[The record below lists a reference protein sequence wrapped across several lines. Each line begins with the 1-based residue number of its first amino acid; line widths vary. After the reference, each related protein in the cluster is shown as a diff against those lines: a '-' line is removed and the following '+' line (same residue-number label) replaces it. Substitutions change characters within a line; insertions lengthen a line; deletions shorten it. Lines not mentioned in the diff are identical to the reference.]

1 MVNSF
6 YDHLPSE
13 YYCFCL
19 LRIPQLPVGAM
30 SFAKPLDEHDPSLQ
44 FDTAWQ
50 DLPPPKT
57 PRFEC
62 GTAMWGSDKIIVVG
76 GYGQGN
82 WLSSVEIYDISSCEW
97 MELPPLSQPKRSCT
111 AIVVNDKLYVFGG
124 YSRSYLSECEVL
136 DLSQPDSQFTRLPN
150 DLPQAFSHAVAVSKG
165 HWIYVIGGWNNGY
178 LNTVYALDTRTNQ
191 WNDKLP
197 PMKEKRQFPAVAILD
212 DTLVVAG
219 GCNKEYLKS
228 VETLDLKTSK
238 WTNTIQSMPSPRDE
252 ATAFVEQGSSNLII
266 AGGNHATSKPVT
278 TYLRYNGNSWTEY
291 ENFPPMTGSHG
302 FMVVAASR
310 KCLYYVDLKRK
321 FKGLSFTTN
330 ETVAAV
336 HFGPD
341 PKELQRLEEAEQRQ
355 KAEAERKMEEEDRN
369 RKRQQEEE
377 AQCAKKEIAAEVE
390 RQRKQLEAEVV
401 EFRRQEEE
409 EEERKRSEED
419 ICFLGY
425 FFSAVQRLTRAAR
438 RKEEEDRPPK

>member
-1 MVNSF
+1 
-6 YDHLPSE
+6 
-13 YYCFCL
+13 
-19 LRIPQLPVGAM
+19 
-30 SFAKPLDEHDPSLQ
+30 
-44 FDTAWQ
+44 
-50 DLPPPKT
+50 
-57 PRFEC
+57 
-62 GTAMWGSDKIIVVG
+62 MWGSDKIIVVG
-76 GYGQGN
+76 GHDKQHTR
-82 WLSSVEIYDISSCEW
+82 LSSVEMYDISSRKW
-97 MELPPLSQPKRSCT
+97 TKLPPFRKPKYNCA

-355 KAEAERKMEEEDRN
+355 VVEAERKEEEDRN

-390 RQRKQLEAEVV
+390 RQRKQLEAELV

-438 RKEEEDRPPK
+438 RKKDEDRPTK

>member
-1 MVNSF
+1 
-6 YDHLPSE
+6 
-13 YYCFCL
+13 
-19 LRIPQLPVGAM
+19 
-30 SFAKPLDEHDPSLQ
+30 
-44 FDTAWQ
+44 
-50 DLPPPKT
+50 
-57 PRFEC
+57 
-62 GTAMWGSDKIIVVG
+62 MWGSDKIIVVG
-76 GYGQGN
+76 GNDKQWN
-82 WLSSVEIYDISSCEW
+82 VLSSVEMYDISSCEW
-97 MELPPLSQPKRSCT
+97 TELPALSQPKYRCA
-111 AIVVNDKLYVFGG
+111 AIVIDDKLYVFGG

-136 DLSQPDSQFTRLPN
+136 DLSQPYSQFTRLPN
-150 DLPQAFSHAVAVSKG
+150 DLPQALSFAVVVSKG
-165 HWIYVIGGWNNGY
+165 HWIYVIGGWNGSNCV
-178 LNTVYALDTRTNQ
+178 NTVYALDTRTNQ

-197 PMKEKRQFPAVAILD
+197 PMKEIRQCPAVAILD

-219 GCNKEYLKS
+219 GYNNEGSIDNYLKS
-228 VETLDLKTSK
+228 VETLDLKTNK
-238 WTNTIQSMPSPRDE
+238 WTNTIQSMPSPR
-252 ATAFVEQGSSNLII
+252 AAAMAFVEQGSSNLII
-266 AGGNHATSKPVT
+266 AGGEYERKKAAT

-291 ENFPPMTGSHG
+291 GNFPPMTGSHG

-438 RKEEEDRPPK
+438 RKKDEDRPTK